1 MKEKKAKIG
10 KKILKGSQKSENHNF
25 ESYVEKQLQQ
35 NYGTEVSPALWIY
48 QNTDPHSQCFAVS
61 CPARCFQPPTIS
73 STLVCNSKIIFHV
86 CYNVKRGFKAP
97 VEDTTVVTM
106 SALRYILSK
115 KNLKNNRYN
124 CISYA
129 VVVVVQSLCAGAL
142 SPVHSFVSSS
152 LQPWTV
158 GQAPL
163 FNGFSR
169 QECWS
174 GLPFPSPG
182 YYPDP
187 GIKPVSPALANGFF
201 TTEPHGKPFISIYI
215 QMCLTESLCHTP
227 EINMTL

>member
-1 MKEKKAKIG
+1 MKAKKAKIG

-25 ESYVEKQLQQ
+25 ESYVEEQLQQ

-48 QNTDPHSQCFAVS
+48 QNTDPHSQCFPVS

-73 STLVCNSKIIFHV
+73 SILVCNSKIIFYV
-86 CYNVKRGFKAP
+86 CYNVKKSFKAP
-97 VEDTTVVTM
+97 IEYTTVVTM

-115 KNLKNNRYN
+115 KNLKNNRCN

-129 VVVVVQSLCAGAL
+129 VVVVQSLCAGAL
-142 SPVHSFVSSS
+142 SRVHSVVSSS

-174 GLPFPSPG
+174 GLHFLLQGTIPTQGSNLGLLHWQMDSLPLSHMGSPL
-182 YYPDP
+182 YLSTYRC
-187 GIKPVSPALANGFF
+187 V
-201 TTEPHGKPFISIYI
+201 
-215 QMCLTESLCHTP
+215 
-227 EINMTL
+227 